1 MPRLPVPSDTARA
14 YPPAL
19 IQTAH
24 GFENPRVW
32 CILETRRRTSGF
44 ESRLLAPTQ
53 QGPLA
58 ERAFVAFVVLR
69 SYASQCGRLVVPAAV
84 PAIRLPPAPGCEGA
98 VEDDQPIL
106 IGSDLTPLV
115 LCSGGESDR
124 SIADRR

>member
-32 CILETRRRTSGF
+32 CILETRRRTPGF

-58 ERAFVAFVVLR
+58 ERAFVAFVVLVPTQASAAGSWYRRRYRLFVFLRLQAARGLLRMTSR
-69 SYASQCGRLVVPAAV
+69 SSS
-84 PAIRLPPAPGCEGA
+84 
-98 VEDDQPIL
+98 DPI
-106 IGSDLTPLV
+106 
-115 LCSGGESDR
+115 
-124 SIADRR
+124 